1 MGDLAV
7 VTGASSGIGEAYAEA
22 LAEQGWDIAVVAR
35 RREKLEELAQRLT
48 TGRNTAVRI
57 FEVDLASR
65 DQLDALCEELA
76 GLPVGMLVN
85 NAGIAHYMPFVEL
98 PVEKASELVDANT
111 LAPIRLTRSVLPGML
126 QRGRGAVIN
135 VASLLA
141 FSGPLGGPHLPQR
154 AVYAGSKAFLVT
166 FTQVLANELKG
177 TGVRV
182 QVVCPGVVRSEFH
195 SRQGIDMSSVPRMEP
210 ADLVR
215 GSLLDLERGEVL
227 SVPAV
232 ADLTVRDRLEGAQR
246 ELMSS
251 ARTVA
256 LPERYQH
263 SG

>member
-1 MGDLAV
+1 V
-7 VTGASSGIGEAYAEA
+7 AYAEA

-35 RREKLEELAQRLT
+35 RRERLEELAQRLT

-57 FEVDLASR
+57 FEADLASR
-65 DQLDALCEELA
+65 DQLDALCEELT

-98 PVEKASELVDANT
+98 PVERAIEVVDTNT
-111 LAPIRLTRSVLPGML
+111 VAPIRLTQSVRPGML

-141 FSGPLGGPHLPQR
+141 FSGPLEGPHLPRR

-166 FTQVLANELKG
+166 FTQVLADELKE

-232 ADLTVRDRLEGAQR
+232 ADLTVRDRLEAAQH
-246 ELMSS
+246 EMMSS
-251 ARTVA
+251 ARIVA
-256 LPERYQH
+256 LPERY
-263 SG
+263 